1 MLQFILRRLLSLI
14 PTLIAI
20 AIVSFI
26 LIQLPPGDFLTSY
39 IGELE
44 STGTVLDASQ
54 VVSLRQ
60 RYGLDEPMYVQFFK
74 WIGNVLQGDFGIS
87 FLWNKPVNELIWE
100 RMALTIVLSVVTLM
114 LTWMIAL
121 PIGVYSAVRQYSTG
135 DYVFTFLGFFG
146 RGVPDFMLAMILMY
160 ISVVVFGTSVGG
172 LFSPEFRDAAW
183 SWGKVQ
189 DLFQHLWVP
198 VLILTTSNTAGL
210 VRVMRNNLLDELHK
224 PYVETARAKGLS
236 EFQLIWKYP
245 VRLALNP
252 FISTLGWVL
261 PGLVSGSTIISV
273 VLSLPTT
280 GPLFLQ
286 SLISQ
291 DMYLAG
297 SFVLLLSV
305 LTVIGT
311 FISDILLA
319 LLDPRIRL
327 EQ

>member
-39 IGELE
+39 IAELE

-54 VVSLRQ
+54 VASLRQ
-60 RYGLDEPMYVQFFK
+60 RYGLDEPMYVQFLK
-74 WIGNVLQGDFGIS
+74 WIGNIFRGDFGVS
-87 FLWNKPVNELIWE
+87 FLWNKPVSELIWE
-100 RMALTIVLSVVTLM
+100 RLALTFILSFVTLM
-114 LTWMIAL
+114 VTWLIAL

-135 DYVFTFLGFFG
+135 DYVFTFFGFLG

-160 ISVVVFGTSVGG
+160 ISVVVFKTSVGG
-172 LFSPEFRDAAW
+172 LFSPDFRDEAW
-183 SWGKVQ
+183 SWAKVK
-189 DLFQHLWVP
+189 DLSQHLWVP
-198 VLILTTSNTAGL
+198 VVILATSNTAGL
-210 VRVMRNNLLDELHK
+210 IRVMRNNLLDELHK

-261 PGLVSGSTIISV
+261 PALVSGSTIISV

-286 SLISQ
+286 SLVGQ

-327 EQ
+327 EH